1 MQVQAN
7 TGLVLLD
14 EAEEQR
20 RLAKAAEALERWQQI
35 LGCSEDKEQT
45 SSNMNVRSHASDRGH
60 DPPRSSRRKTRAL
73 IPTRSQCEGRGWRS
87 WDIPLPLGVVLEG
100 IEIHL
105 DIRRIHCCGC
115 SCFVFSASSQTK
127 PIWTLWVELRAAVKT
142 PCHTAPIP
150 E

>member
-7 TGLVLLD
+7 TGSVLVD

-73 IPTRSQCEGRGWRS
+73 IPTRSQCEGNSTAAG
-87 WDIPLPLGVVLEG
+87 
-100 IEIHL
+100 
-105 DIRRIHCCGC
+105 CC
-115 SCFVFSASSQTK
+115 V
-127 PIWTLWVELRAAVKT
+127 
-142 PCHTAPIP
+142 
-150 E
+150 